1 MSNGTV
7 KWFNPTKGYGFITPD
22 DGGKDVFVH
31 ITAVERAGMA
41 LLMEGQRIGYQVI
54 TDRRGVKAVDLTP
67 EGQASEEPAP
77 AVEAPAEPAP
87 ESEASEEE
95 TSEEEA
101 SEEEASEEEASEEE
115 TPEEKTSEEETPE
128 EEAPE
133 EEAPED
139 KPPEDKP
146 RRISPRRDA
155 AFHPP
160 THRGSGTGQGG
171 PDEGIWCDRPSRQGL

>member
-67 EGQASEEPAP
+67 EGQAAEEPAP

-87 ESEASEEE
+87 ESEAP
-95 TSEEEA
+95 
-101 SEEEASEEEASEEE
+101 EEEASEEE
-115 TPEEKTSEEETPE
+115 TPEEKAPEEETSEEETPE

-133 EEAPED
+133 EEAPEEEAPED
-139 KPPEDKP
+139 KPPEN
-146 RRISPRRDA
+146 
-155 AFHPP
+155 
-160 THRGSGTGQGG
+160 
-171 PDEGIWCDRPSRQGL
+171 